1 MTARQI
7 IANYDQQVV
16 RCYRY
21 DGKRW
26 VASRAKI
33 ATLIK
38 RALKKA

>member
-7 IANYDQQVV
+7 MANYDQQVV

-26 VASRAKI
+26 VASYAKI
-33 ATLIK
+33 ETLIK
-38 RALKKA
+38 RARKKA